1 MDDYKNNIPIDTG
14 QLKEDLIM
22 LDNLY
27 GKGFKTPLSDEE
39 YDNLHSVYTSI
50 TNDTIYGDIS
60 SNANNKIIHE
70 YPDLKGTIDKVHY
83 ITKKDKDEDENAIKA
98 HKCLD
103 DWIYNTYS
111 KLNKNKD
118 HILEFFPK
126 FDGVSIILS
135 LDDKGKV
142 ISAITRGDVDE
153 GVGQDKTALFY
164 NISFEDMIPKK
175 YKGQKVGLKVE
186 FIMRRDQFKKYN
198 SKLFNDELTDER
210 AGAVS
215 LLNTET
221 LSPILLKYGFVI
233 PLLYEPNNSFI
244 KAYKENDLSSY
255 YIQPYGRKSIIFKA
269 IDGYKFSSD
278 ELANIIDDMKLE
290 CDLLPVNCD
299 GLVIRWTDEDAINTL
314 GRNYDRN
321 INNFEIAYKFPKA
334 YKYTTLIDIEQN
346 IGTMGSVSFTAIFEP
361 IEFKGRTISR
371 ASLGSLDR
379 MKTLN
384 LSKGDMVCIKY
395 DIIPYLVIDKH
406 CLNNKSNNHPINV
419 IDKCP
424 YCESELILDS
434 GTLYCG
440 NTKCPSRIMGKIYN
454 YCTKLKMPYIG
465 EAIIEELYHNGILRS
480 IKDLYNLENYKDK
493 IIALDN
499 FGKKTYKRLIESIN
513 NAKVKDYTL
522 IGAIGIPNIGIK
534 KAKKILS
541 HITLEEL
548 LNTKDT
554 FKLVYINGIGDKI
567 AKSLIKGLEDNR
579 DLIHFLLNRV
589 KIVKDNNN
597 KEDINI
603 CFTGFRNPKFA
614 AYLEENYNITISD
627 SVTKDTTLLIAK
639 NPSSISTK
647 ITKAKELN
655 IPIISADEAYLRF
668 IYKF

>member
-210 AGAVS
+210 AG
-215 LLNTET
+215 
-221 LSPILLKYGFVI
+221 F
-233 PLLYEPNNSFI
+233 
-244 KAYKENDLSSY
+244 
-255 YIQPYGRKSIIFKA
+255 
-269 IDGYKFSSD
+269 D
-278 ELANIIDDMKLE
+278 EMY
-290 CDLLPVNCD
+290 V
-299 GLVIRWTDEDAINTL
+299 
-314 GRNYDRN
+314 
-321 INNFEIAYKFPKA
+321 
-334 YKYTTLIDIEQN
+334 
-346 IGTMGSVSFTAIFEP
+346 
-361 IEFKGRTISR
+361 
-371 ASLGSLDR
+371 
-379 MKTLN
+379 KT
-384 LSKGDMVCIKY
+384 
-395 DIIPYLVIDKH
+395 
-406 CLNNKSNNHPINV
+406 
-419 IDKCP
+419 
-424 YCESELILDS
+424 
-434 GTLYCG
+434 
-440 NTKCPSRIMGKIYN
+440 
-454 YCTKLKMPYIG
+454 
-465 EAIIEELYHNGILRS
+465 
-480 IKDLYNLENYKDK
+480 
-493 IIALDN
+493 
-499 FGKKTYKRLIESIN
+499 FGKLPPTTVLEQKNME
-513 NAKVKDYTL
+513 NANKIDLNKVENVSVFPYT
-522 IGAIGIPNIGIK
+522 A
-534 KAKKILS
+534 
-541 HITLEEL
+541 
-548 LNTKDT
+548 
-554 FKLVYINGIGDKI
+554 
-567 AKSLIKGLEDNR
+567 
-579 DLIHFLLNRV
+579 
-589 KIVKDNNN
+589 
-597 KEDINI
+597 
-603 CFTGFRNPKFA
+603 
-614 AYLEENYNITISD
+614 
-627 SVTKDTTLLIAK
+627 
-639 NPSSISTK
+639 
-647 ITKAKELN
+647 
-655 IPIISADEAYLRF
+655 
-668 IYKF
+668 